1 VSPIQG
7 SSTRVSDGIPKSPLT
22 EVENVKQEPKVDVDI
37 NLSFND
43 VTIVAELDNG
53 LSVSMSSRRK
63 EALASLPI
71 IIPNINI
78 NDEDNK
84 FTRSFTSAAI
94 GGSIQ
99 CMIVRYVKYQYLK
112 TGKTLID

>member
-1 VSPIQG
+1 
-7 SSTRVSDGIPKSPLT
+7 LT
-22 EVENVKQEPKVDVDI
+22 KVKNVKQEPKADVDI
-37 NLSFND
+37 NLSSND
-43 VTIVAELDNG
+43 VTIVAELNNG
-53 LSVSMSSRRK
+53 LSVSMSSRRQ

-71 IIPNINI
+71 IIPEIDI

-99 CMIVRYVKYQYLK
+99 CMIVRYVNYQYLK
-112 TGKTLID
+112 TGKTID